1 MRILLMRISFS
12 DIIPNSRNPSYLESN
27 KIMMERIRE
36 GVNSIAVKII
46 LGLII
51 LSFVFAGVGSYIAGG
66 IGNTAAKV
74 GNVEIGRGEFEQ
86 AYQNERNRMQSQL
99 GDYFST
105 LLADP
110 SYVASFRK
118 SVLDRMI
125 NDVLL
130 EQHAESLGLRISD
143 DQIRQMILEM
153 PQFQNEGRFDQEIYQ
168 ATLRRAG
175 FTVDSFAEYLRR
187 DLVRNQLLSALQGS
201 EFTLPGE
208 IELQSKLLTQTRDI
222 RTLTLSLAEFSK
234 QAEITAEEIQQYYD
248 ENPAQFTRPE
258 QVKVAYIELSAEAL
272 KAQVEV
278 TDADIAQ
285 YYDEHMDK
293 YSTSEQRQVSHI
305 LVQGDDEAKAQA
317 ILDELNAGADFATVA
332 EEKSEDIGSAEEGGS
347 LGWIERDVMD
357 PAFEEAAF
365 ALKSVGERTGLVK
378 SDFGYHIIKLDAIKA
393 SESKPLAEV
402 KGEIIA
408 ELKDQVAVDEF
419 YSLQNELE
427 KVAFEYPDSLD
438 DAAKAVSQ
446 KVVTTDFISQM
457 DAPEILRSPAVM
469 EALLSPEVKED
480 GLNSEVMEVAPEHI
494 IVVRVDDVRAQTVL
508 PLEDVKERVETQLA
522 KVKGEQAAME
532 LGVQL
537 VNELKEGKQ
546 DAMNA
551 NGLSFGEL
559 ESIDRSS
566 ALAGTVFA
574 MSKPED
580 GAATFTQTK
589 DMEGNIVVV
598 ELSKVASEYN
608 AAYNEQIGAQME
620 REASQQDLTS
630 VLAILR
636 TNTDIEYFL
645 DAQ

>member
-1 MRILLMRISFS
+1 
-12 DIIPNSRNPSYLESN
+12 
-27 KIMMERIRE
+27 MMERIRE

-105 LLADP
+105 LLGDP

-143 DQIRQMILEM
+143 AQIRQMILEM
-153 PQFQNEGRFDQEIYQ
+153 PQFQNDGKFDQDIYQ

-175 FTVDSFAEYLRR
+175 FSADSFAEYLRR

-201 EFTLPGE
+201 EFTLPSE

-222 RTLTLSLAEFSK
+222 KTLTLSLADFSK
-234 QAEITAEEIQQYYD
+234 KAQITDEEIQKYYE
-248 ENPAQFTRPE
+248 ENPGQFTRPE
-258 QVKVAYIELSAEAL
+258 QVKVAYIELSAQAL
-272 KAQVEV
+272 KDQVKV
-278 TDADIAQ
+278 TDDEVQ
-285 YYDEHMDK
+285 KYYDEHLDK
-293 YSTSEQRQVSHI
+293 YSTSEQREVSHI

-317 ILDELNAGADFATVA
+317 ILDELNAGADFATLA
-332 EEKSEDIGSAEEGGS
+332 KEKSEDIGSSQEGGS

-365 ALKSVGERTGLVK
+365 ALKNVGDTTGLVK

-402 KGEIIA
+402 KDEIIA

-419 YSLQNELE
+419 YNLQNELE
-427 KVAFEYPDSLD
+427 KIAFEYPDSLD
-438 DAAKAVSQ
+438 DAAKAVNQ
-446 KVVTTDFISQM
+446 KVVTTDFISQV
-457 DAPEILRSPAVM
+457 DAPQILKTPAVM
-469 EALLSPEVKED
+469 QAIQSPEVKED

-494 IVVRVDDVRAQTVL
+494 IVVRVDDVREQTVL
-508 PLEDVKERVETQLA
+508 PLEEVKEQVETQLA

-546 DAMNA
+546 DTLQA
-551 NGLSFGEL
+551 NNLSFGEL
-559 ESIDRSS
+559 EAIDRSS
-566 ALAGTVFA
+566 PLAGTVFA
-574 MSKPED
+574 MTKPAEN
-580 GAATFTQTK
+580 AATYAQTK

-598 ELSKVASEYN
+598 ELTKVASEYN
-608 AAYNEQIGAQME
+608 EAYNEQIGAQME
-620 REASQQDLTS
+620 REATQQDLAS
-630 VLAILR
+630 VLSILR
-636 TNTDIEYFL
+636 KNTDIEYLL
-645 DAQ
+645 DAE